1 MEEKKYSLL
10 SWLHSV
16 AHASAQPC
24 RSALRPA
31 SPPARADAPW
41 AWAKPDSPPRHLR
54 RVGKIP
60 QPLATKCSS
69 ATAWGGGGRPSPS
82 PHPPAS
88 PRPFH
93 QNPFIKGQSV
103 AGTSAAA
110 GSLAGGAG
118 AEMMGAGAERGCRWV
133 QEPSAGCR
141 RLHLSPCKF
150 TRAQAW
156 PAPSTS
162 GHRLQTPGRG
172 GSFHAA
178 QQMSSEA

>member
-10 SWLHSV
+10 SWLHLV
-16 AHASAQPC
+16 AHPSARPC
-24 RSALRPA
+24 WSVLHPA
-31 SPPARADAPW
+31 SPPARVDAPW
-41 AWAKPDSPPRHLR
+41 AWAKPGFPHRHLR
-54 RVGKIP
+54 WVGKIP
-60 QPLATKCSS
+60 QPPSY
-69 ATAWGGGGRPSPS
+69 TALTCHGSGRGTPLN

-93 QNPFIKGQSV
+93 HNLCIKGQIV

-118 AEMMGAGAERGCRWV
+118 AEMGAGAERGCRWV
-133 QEPSAGCR
+133 QEQSVGCR
-141 RLHLSPCKF
+141 WVRLSPCKF
-150 TRAQAW
+150 THGQARA
-156 PAPSTS
+156 APSTS
-162 GHRLQTPGRG
+162 GHRLQTPGSG